1 MAKTAMD
8 LVKEAMEKCQNLSVE
23 EFAKEV
29 EGGVIL
35 VDLREAD
42 ELRKNGKIAGAV
54 HAPRG
59 MLEFYADASL
69 PSHLEEFDPSQRII
83 LYCGSGRRSALA
95 CQVLQEMGYSKV
107 AHLDGGFK
115 AWKEA
120 ARPIEGGE

>member
-8 LVKEAMEKCQNLSVE
+8 LVKEAKEKIQNLSVE
-23 EFAKEV
+23 AVAKEI
-29 EGGVIL
+29 EGGVTL
-35 VDLREAD
+35 VDLREAE
-42 ELRKNGKIAGAV
+42 ELKKSGKIAGAV

-69 PSHLEEFDPSQRII
+69 PSHLEAFDPSRRII
-83 LYCGSGRRSALA
+83 LYCGSGSRSALA
-95 CQVLQEMGYSKV
+95 CQVLQEMGFSKV

-115 AWKEA
+115 AWQEA